1 MVIIG
6 TMKTYNDGKWHR
18 LDAGRYFTSCSLRV
32 DNEILKMVSTSDVKE
47 ITSLDTMNFGGNNKG
62 IIHVTSKGFDGCLR
76 QISIDGVNIDL
87 SDNVESVGIAYG
99 CQVNQNPLKI
109 VHVTGT
115 VCTCLYMIRVHQLFE
130 FYFSLHRSY
139 RSPEKTVTFG
149 LSI

>member
-99 CQVNQNPLKI
+99 CQVYQKI
-109 VHVTGT
+109 KYFKNCLCYKY
-115 VCTCLYMIRVHQLFE
+115 CTYEHI
-130 FYFSLHRSY
+130 YD
-139 RSPEKTVTFG
+139 
-149 LSI
+149 LSSTTI